1 MRSSQRESSGLTR
14 ARELLACRR
23 ARPGFTLV
31 ELLVVI
37 TIIGILIAL
46 LLPAVQAAREAARQM
61 QCRNNVKQ
69 LALGCLNHE
78 STFKRFPSDGWGFA
92 WTGDAD
98 QGSDRC
104 QPAGW
109 IYNILPFIEQPEMH
123 DMGAGHLW
131 NDPAKLA
138 ANLERLSVA
147 LPVLYCPTRRKAIA
161 YPWSQ
166 GWHPANVPTVPTVVT
181 RSDYAGNGGDTYTD
195 PSYDWNNPW
204 TSYPVNAAAGPST
217 LAGGLTTS
225 AVAHFNGLATLANG
239 IFFAGS
245 LVKVSDVT
253 DGTTKTYLLGEKTID
268 TDYYATGQ
276 DGGDNESALAGDNQD
291 ICRWTTNNLEYWPCQ
306 DVPGAAH
313 AYAVAFGSA
322 HAVGLQMAFCDGSV
336 QMINYSIDPEIHRRL
351 GNRKDGLTIDAKS
364 F

>member
-166 GWHPANVPTVPTVVT
+166 GWHPANVPTTPVVVT

-195 PSYDWNNPW
+195 PSYRLEQSLDIVPGERRRRAQHPGGRADHKRRGPLQRPRHPGQRHLLRRQPGQSQRRYRRHDENVPLRREDHRHRLLCYR
-204 TSYPVNAAAGPST
+204 SGRGRQRVGAGRRQPGYLPLDHEQFGI
-217 LAGGLTTS
+217 LAVPGCSGLPMPMRWLS
-225 AVAHFNGLATLANG
+225 AVHMPW
-239 IFFAGS
+239 
-245 LVKVSDVT
+245 V
-253 DGTTKTYLLGEKTID
+253 
-268 TDYYATGQ
+268 
-276 DGGDNESALAGDNQD
+276 
-291 ICRWTTNNLEYWPCQ
+291 CRWRFATAPC
-306 DVPGAAH
+306 
-313 AYAVAFGSA
+313 
-322 HAVGLQMAFCDGSV
+322 
-336 QMINYSIDPEIHRRL
+336 R
-351 GNRKDGLTIDAKS
+351 
-364 F
+364 